1 MAPKVMIAAGGTGGH
16 VFPALACA
24 QEFIRKGWEVCFVGT
39 GREIEV
45 EILSRLGPYGVL
57 PVRPIK
63 GRGFGRKARAFLAL
77 IPGIIRALGLMR
89 KMKPHLILGFGSYV
103 SGPVIVAAAFLRI
116 PRAIHEQNVQP
127 GLANR
132 LSAPFAQRIF
142 VSFEETLRHFPSG
155 KAELT
160 GNPVRASL
168 LEEARKEVRRE
179 DAFSLLVLGGSQG
192 ASVLN
197 RVVVEAIGDL
207 KGMGVHLMHQ
217 TGYGDYDWVRESYKG
232 MDLNIEVF
240 PFDEHIGRFYGR
252 AHLVLCRSGALTLA
266 ELAAVG
272 RASILV
278 PYPHA
283 ADGHQMKNAEV
294 FRRHGASR
302 LIPQQ
307 DFRPGV
313 FLDTLR
319 ELISR
324 EDLRRDM
331 EQKALA
337 LGRPKAAEV
346 IVKRCMELLE
356 GCTGAR

>member
-1 MAPKVMIAAGGTGGH
+1 MVPKVMIAAGGTGGH

-24 QEFIRKGWEVCFVGT
+24 QEFIGKGWEVCFVGT
-39 GREIEV
+39 GRELE
-45 EILSRLGPYGVL
+45 LRTLARLGPYRVL
-57 PVRPIK
+57 TVRPIK

-77 IPGIIRALGLMR
+77 IPGIIRFLGLIREMR
-89 KMKPHLILGFGSYV
+89 LHMILGFGIYV
-103 SGPVIVAAAFLRI
+103 SVAVMVAGAFLRI

-142 VSFEETLRHFPSG
+142 VSFEETLGYFPRG
-155 KAELT
+155 RAELT

-168 LEEARKEVRRE
+168 LEEARREARRE
-179 DAFSLLVLGGSQG
+179 DAFYLLVLGGSQG
-192 ASVLN
+192 ATILN
-197 RVVVEAIGDL
+197 RVVVESIGDL
-207 KGMGVHLMHQ
+207 RGLGVHLMHQ
-217 TGYGDYDWVRESYKG
+217 TGYGDYDWVRESYRG
-232 MDLNIEVF
+232 TGIDAEVF

-272 RASILV
+272 RASLLV

-283 ADGHQMKNAEV
+283 ADGHQRKNAEV
-294 FRRHGASR
+294 FSKHGASK
-302 LIPQQ
+302 LIPQE
-307 DFRPGV
+307 DFRPEV

-324 EDLRRDM
+324 EDIRRDM
-331 EQKALA
+331 EQKALS
-337 LGRPKAAEV
+337 LGKPKAAGL
-346 IVKRCMELLE
+346 IVERCMELLE